1 MDENTTYRLSEITVN
16 ADELRRIKDTL
27 DEQLAQGLALYR
39 RVENLINQGTTTKY
53 ATKKEADHSGSQEDK
68 FKDVGSEDIQR
79 NRALQDAGKRP
90 GKYANFTERTTP
102 IHR

>member
-1 MDENTTYRLSEITVN
+1 MPKIEKDTIYRLSEITVN

-53 ATKKEADHSGSQEDK
+53 ATKKEADD
-68 FKDVGSEDIQR
+68 
-79 NRALQDAGKRP
+79 LAGKEENR
-90 GKYANFTERTTP
+90 EV
-102 IHR
+102 